1 MKIENQAA
9 MSKYMD
15 GWMIGQVSQQRR
27 LFLDNFPIKFESF
40 PMILR
45 ELNPIWNK
53 WLAILQWWKIALESS
68 NSSDMIKYSTVQ
80 WPLWESFT
88 LEPNDLKVF
97 YFKRISRRRAGFNA
111 HKKVNCTWKHFKSN
125 VRSKLKKWCLSSLD
139 VQ

>member
-45 ELNPIWNK
+45 ELNLIWNK

-97 YFKRISRRRAGFNA
+97 YF
-111 HKKVNCTWKHFKSN
+111 
-125 VRSKLKKWCLSSLD
+125 
-139 VQ
+139 